1 MFDRLCEEFDI
12 YQSVYLNWLVIVLP
26 NMYPTLFGLF
36 KAQYAMLDKSYWT
49 PLSEEFSAFHP
60 AVDILRTICDKTT
73 PTEKL
78 LITYQTFATV
88 DQIISKSKPSRNRVP
103 TSLDEVGNC
112 RNPSIC
118 SVDTLSHLPG
128 LDQLLPIIQ
137 FVVIRAG
144 VMYLGAELAYIEQLA
159 LERLSLTGWWWSPP
173 LSNDDYTAN

>member
-49 PLSEEFSAFHP
+49 PLSEELSAFHP

-88 DQIISKSKPSRNRVP
+88 DQCLKISWNI
-103 TSLDEVGNC
+103 
-112 RNPSIC
+112 IC
-118 SVDTLSHLPG
+118 SMDLRIPPVRAVRMVIHWFSHW
-128 LDQLLPIIQ
+128 DN
-137 FVVIRAG
+137 
-144 VMYLGAELAYIEQLA
+144 
-159 LERLSLTGWWWSPP
+159 LEREIFLSTWDNLEEIDPH
-173 LSNDDYTAN
+173 LSTEQQATIDSYVCNCNEAATIV